1 MLQKACSHHTK
12 YSYTQTVLK
21 QGHKRNN
28 SSDIH
33 YRKYCII
40 GDTNPTLPD
49 CKPTRPNQE
58 TPKHYIIEI
67 KVFAIANTTRRPDR
81 NTPKQET
88 HGALVV
94 VLAVRGDAAHN

>member
-21 QGHKRNN
+21 QGHNRNN

-40 GDTNPTLPD
+40 EDTNPTLPD

-67 KVFAIANTTRRPDR
+67 KVFVIANTTRRPDQ
-81 NTPKQET
+81 NNPKQEI
-88 HGALVV
+88 
-94 VLAVRGDAAHN
+94 LAIRGDAAHN